1 MTTTPRRIW
10 RDRDRIEIREAE
22 LIQHLT
28 QCPRGSFGKIHLSNL
43 PDWMD
48 QDQCG
53 TVLTLVNEE
62 IARAGRAVWRFLHG
76 DRRVPGSLAGSPV
89 LDRELGGELEL
100 ADRFVLRHPAGD
112 LRLRRARFRWEADS
126 CRRRT

>member
-10 RDRDRIEIREAE
+10 RNRDRIEIREAE

-53 TVLTLVNEE
+53 TVLTL
-62 IARAGRAVWRFLHG
+62 ARQ
-76 DRRVPGSLAGSPV
+76 
-89 LDRELGGELEL
+89 
-100 ADRFVLRHPAGD
+100 LRY
-112 LRLRRARFRWEADS
+112 RLRCFTYASTPAAIGYGPPVR
-126 CRRRT
+126 